1 MTHAPRDGM
10 MPLPRL
16 TAPARSCDTDKV
28 QRPPSWL
35 QKKWIQALLAQAIDG
50 SQQEPEQDAAE
61 AVSSLMLTIAQLRY
75 LPSAQEAECIK
86 VPPWRMCLHCVCLR
100 LSSTECKGT

>member
-61 AVSSLMLTIAQLRY
+61 AVSSLMLTIAQLRH
-75 LPSAQEAECIK
+75 LELC
-86 VPPWRMCLHCVCLR
+86 VLH
-100 LSSTECKGT
+100 SSEGLTEHLTFTHEVGR